1 MYREYFCI
9 LTNSVKNNII
19 YLSKFLKGLVAMK
32 YGLVMEG
39 GAMRGMFTAGV
50 TDVLMENG
58 IKFDGAVG
66 VSAGAAFGCNYKSNQ
81 SGRVIR
87 YNTRFCRDRRFCSL
101 RSLIRTGD
109 IFGAEFCYHEIPDRL
124 DVFDYETFGN
134 SPMEF
139 YVVCTDAESGKAVY
153 HKCKKADYE
162 ELEWI
167 RASASMPIVSRV
179 VEIGGRKLL
188 DGGISDSIPLK
199 FMEKTGYER
208 NVVILTQ
215 PRDFV
220 KPPSSMARR
229 VKPLLRKYPDL
240 INAMNN
246 RHKMYNAELK
256 YIRRSEQ
263 EGRAF
268 VIAPPEKLPVGHIE
282 HNPDVLREVYRTGR
296 NTANKCLDDMINF
309 MKQ

>member
-1 MYREYFCI
+1 
-9 LTNSVKNNII
+9 
-19 YLSKFLKGLVAMK
+19 MK

-50 TDVLMENG
+50 TDVFMENG
-58 IKFDGAVG
+58 IKFDGMAG
-66 VSAGAAFGCNYKSNQ
+66 VSAGAAFGCNYKSGQ

-87 YNTRFCRDRRFCSL
+87 YNTRFCRDKRFCSL
-101 RSLIRTGD
+101 RNLVRTGN

-124 DVFDYETFGN
+124 DVFDVEVFNN

-139 YVVCTDAESGKAVY
+139 YVVCTDAETGKPLY
-153 HKCKKADYE
+153 HRCMKMDYD

-179 VEIGGRKLL
+179 VEIDGRELL

-199 FMEKTGYER
+199 FMEKSGYDR
-208 NVVILTQ
+208 NIVILTQ

-220 KPPSSMARR
+220 KQPSSMARNCR
-229 VKPLLRKYPDL
+229 PLLRRYPNL

-246 RHKMYNAELK
+246 CHKMYNAELK
-256 YIRRSEQ
+256 YIRKSEQ
-263 EGRAF
+263 AGRTL

-282 HNPDVLREVYRTGR
+282 HNPDVLREVYRIGR
-296 NTANKCLDDMINF
+296 NTANKYIDDVKKFINPDS
-309 MKQ
+309 

>member
-1 MYREYFCI
+1 
-9 LTNSVKNNII
+9 
-19 YLSKFLKGLVAMK
+19 MK

-50 TDVLMENG
+50 TDVFMENG

-81 SGRVIR
+81 PGRVIR
-87 YNTRFCRDRRFCSL
+87 YNTRFCRDKRFCSL
-101 RSLIRTGD
+101 RTLLRTGD
-109 IFGAEFCYHEIPDRL
+109 IFGADFCYHEIPEKL
-124 DVFDYETFGN
+124 DVFDFRTFSK

-139 YVVCTDAESGKAVY
+139 YVVCTDAETGKPVY
-153 HKCKKADYE
+153 HKCMKADYN

-167 RASASMPIVSRV
+167 RASASMPVVSKV
-179 VEIGGRKLL
+179 VEIGGKKLL

-199 FMEKTGYER
+199 FMEKSDYVK

-229 VKPLLRKYPDL
+229 MKPLLRKYPNL
-240 INAMNN
+240 ISAMNN

-256 YIRRSEQ
+256 YIRHSEK

-282 HNPDVLREVYRTGR
+282 HNPDVLREVYRIGR
-296 NTANKCLDDMINF
+296 NTANKYLDEVKEFLKINS
-309 MKQ
+309 